1 MRPEKIQISQ
11 SSGAAGTIKEV
22 EYLGPATRFIVDL
35 DAGVRLV
42 VLKQNSEESA
52 SDVMSMRGK
61 KVNLAWDKES
71 EYRVS

>member
-1 MRPEKIQISQ
+1 M
-11 SSGAAGTIKEV
+11 
-22 EYLGPATRFIVDL
+22 GPATRFIVDL